1 MGSIGLRAWT
11 VQFFIFRWSTVFG
24 RFKNTV
30 KSREAVESR
39 THGNLRNGQIRFDQ
53 QLFCV
58 SNAFLDNI
66 VVAGGICKLLKEPG
80 KMKLGEAG
88 KRSQFVYG
96 NVFGAVLGNVVADV
110 HEFIHIFVLLA
121 RRNAGEHFLGIDVGA
136 SKRYK
141 KADHQGIDGRLCIG
155 L

>member
-1 MGSIGLRAWT
+1 M
-11 VQFFIFRWSTVFG
+11 
-24 RFKNTV
+24 
-30 KSREAVESR
+30 
-39 THGNLRNGQIRFDQ
+39 GNLRNGQIRFDQ

-96 NVFGAVLGNVVADV
+96 NAFGAVLGNVVSDV
-110 HEFIHIFVLLA
+110 HDLSTYSCCLLEVMPGNISWGLMLA
-121 RRNAGEHFLGIDVGA
+121 RPSVTK
-136 SKRYK
+136 KR
-141 KADHQGIDGRLCIG
+141 IIRE
-155 L
+155 